1 MRCRQRLAKLAKRF
15 PGERGPKA
23 LFCDRGIGFYNPK
36 GSVTAG
42 YAEALAETGLR
53 NFMGDTHGLQPGDVP
68 DLLIHETAVSWIR
81 TREEKTKPKKAWEE
95 TREDF
100 SARMKAI
107 ARDINETCDVAGLC
121 RSPPKRFQECVSLGG
136 ERLRR

>member
-1 MRCRQRLAKLAKRF
+1 M
-15 PGERGPKA
+15 
-23 LFCDRGIGFYNPK
+23 
-36 GSVTAG
+36 
-42 YAEALAETGLR
+42 
-53 NFMGDTHGLQPGDVP
+53 
-68 DLLIHETAVSWIR
+68 
-81 TREEKTKPKKAWEE
+81 REERTKPKKAWEE
-95 TREDF
+95 TREDL